1 MVTSVERIGA
11 TCEHAMKHT
20 VLVIEDEAPLRD
32 LMREALELSGYDV
45 VAAGNGREALEAMG
59 EIEHVCLVLLDL
71 LMPVMDGWEFFSELQ
86 SRPTLATVPV
96 VVHTSE
102 PRQAPEGV
110 RVLQKPI
117 KLDRLLAVVHE
128 YCAAN

>member
-1 MVTSVERIGA
+1 
-11 TCEHAMKHT
+11 
-20 VLVIEDEAPLRD
+20 
-32 LMREALELSGYDV
+32 
-45 VAAGNGREALEAMG
+45 
-59 EIEHVCLVLLDL
+59 
-71 LMPVMDGWEFFSELQ
+71 MPVMDGWEFFSELQ

-128 YCAAN
+128 DCAAN